1 MSNERINARAVAD
14 VIRKSD
20 VGLNLY
26 RIEVWGEDPHDYIRV
41 YEIAA
46 KSDNV
51 AAREGIDRFV
61 EEIGNL
67 TTDEA

>member
-20 VGLNLY
+20 VGLHLY
-26 RIEVWGEDPHDYIRV
+26 RIEVWGEEPHDYIRV

-46 KSDNV
+46 QSDNV